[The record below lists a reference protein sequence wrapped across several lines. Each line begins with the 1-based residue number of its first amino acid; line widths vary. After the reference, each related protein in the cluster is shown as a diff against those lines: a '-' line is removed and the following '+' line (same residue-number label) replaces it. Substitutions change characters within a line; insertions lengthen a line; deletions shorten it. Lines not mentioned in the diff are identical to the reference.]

1 MTTTMTMSRPQVSD
15 RVENELDHGRFL
27 AREGAEKVW
36 GWGTPAG
43 QRRADRR
50 IEMIARGARL
60 TAGARVVEVGC
71 GTGLFTERLTKLGV
85 HVTAVELSPDLLEL
99 ARGRGIDPSLVTFVH
114 GRFEDVDLASTFDAV
129 VGSSV
134 LHHLEVASA
143 LAKARAVLR
152 SGGAIAFAEPNMLNP
167 QIAVQKNVPIV
178 KRWAG
183 DSPDE
188 TAFFRWQ
195 LKGMLEAAGFV
206 EAHVTPFDWLH
217 PTTPRP
223 LLSVIGGVGR
233 VLEHVP
239 LVREF
244 AGSLACRATA
254 P

>member
-1 MTTTMTMSRPQVSD
+1 MTIMSDSRVSH
-15 RVENELDHGRFL
+15 RVEHELDHGRFL

-43 QRRADRR
+43 RLRADRR
-50 IEMIARGARL
+50 TDMIARGARL
-60 TAGARVVEVGC
+60 KPGMRVVEVGC
-71 GTGLFTERLTKLGV
+71 GTGLFTELLARLGV
-85 HVTAVELSPDLLEL
+85 HVTAVELSPELLEL
-99 ARGRGIDPSLVTFVH
+99 ARGRGIDPSLVTYVN
-114 GRFEDVDLASTFDAV
+114 GRFEDVDLPKDFDAV

-134 LHHLEVASA
+134 LHHLEVMPA
-143 LAKARAVLR
+143 LHRARAVLR

-167 QIAVQKNVPIV
+167 QVAVQKNVPAV

-195 LKGMLEAAGFV
+195 LKRMLNEAGFIDV
-206 EAHVTPFDWLH
+206 QITPFDWLH
-217 PTTPRP
+217 PSTPRP
-223 LLSVIGGVGR
+223 LIPLVSAVGR
-233 VLEHVP
+233 AFECIP

-244 AGSLACRATA
+244 AGSVVCRATA

>member
-1 MTTTMTMSRPQVSD
+1 MTIMSDTSVTHR

-27 AREGAEKVW
+27 ARQGAEKVW

-43 QRRADRR
+43 RLRADRR
-50 IEMIARGARL
+50 TEMIARGARL
-60 TAGARVVEVGC
+60 KPGMRIVEVGC
-71 GTGLFTERLTKLGV
+71 GTGLFTELFARLGV
-85 HVTAVELSPDLLEL
+85 HVTAVELSPDLLDI
-99 ARGRGIDPSLVTFVH
+99 ARERGIDPSLVTFVH
-114 GRFEDVDLASTFDAV
+114 GRFEDVDLPKTFEAV

-143 LAKARAVLR
+143 LEKARTVLR

-195 LKGMLEAAGFV
+195 LKRMMEHAGFV
-206 EAHVTPFDWLH
+206 DAHVTPFDWLH
-217 PTTPRP
+217 PSTPRP
-223 LLSVIGGVGR
+223 LLRVLGGVGR
-233 VLEHVP
+233 VFEAVP
-239 LVREF
+239 VVREF
-244 AGSLACRATA
+244 AGSLVCSATA

>member
-1 MTTTMTMSRPQVSD
+1 MPPTSAVPASD
-15 RVENELDHGRFL
+15 RVAHEIAHGQYL

-43 QRRADRR
+43 KIRADRR

-60 TAGARVVEVGC
+60 KPGMRIVEVGC
-71 GTGLFTERLTKLGV
+71 GTGLFTERLAKLGV
-85 HVTAVELSPDLLEL
+85 HVTAVDLSPDLLDL
-99 ARGRGIDPSLVTFVH
+99 ARGRGIEPSLVTFVH
-114 GRFEDVDLASTFDAV
+114 GRFEEVDLPNDVDAV

-134 LHHLEVASA
+134 LHHLEAAPA
-143 LAKARAVLR
+143 LARARTIIR

-167 QIAVQKNVPIV
+167 QIAVQKNVPVV

-195 LKGMLEAAGFV
+195 LKRMLETAGFV
-206 EAHVTPFDWLH
+206 DAQVTPFDWLH
-217 PTTPRP
+217 PATPGP
-223 LLSVIGGVGR
+223 LHGLVSGMGSLMER
-233 VLEHVP
+233 LP

>member
-1 MTTTMTMSRPQVSD
+1 MPPTSAVSVSD
-15 RVENELDHGRFL
+15 RVAHEIAHGQYL

-43 QRRADRR
+43 KLRADRR
-50 IEMIARGARL
+50 TDMIAQGARL
-60 TAGARVVEVGC
+60 KPGMRVVEVGC
-71 GTGLFTERLTKLGV
+71 GTALFTERLTKLGV
-85 HVTAVELSPDLLEL
+85 HVTAVDLSPDLLEL

-114 GRFEDVDLASTFDAV
+114 GRFEEIDLPNDFDAV

-134 LHHLEVASA
+134 LHHLEVAPA
-143 LAKARAVLR
+143 LERAYKVIR

-195 LKGMLEAAGFV
+195 LKRLMEAAGFT
-206 EAHVTPFDWLH
+206 EAEVTPFDWLH
-217 PTTPRP
+217 PSTPRP
-223 LLSVIGGVGR
+223 LIPLIDRLGRGVER
-233 VLEHVP
+233 IP

-244 AGSLACRATA
+244 AGSVVCRATR